1 MDNNKYMDLFV
12 EESKEHIQALNDN
25 LLELEA
31 DTNNLEAV
39 NELFRAAHTLK
50 GMAGTLG
57 LNMITDIT
65 HNMENVLDEIRNH
78 KKEVTSQIIDVL
90 LESTDTL
97 ETLIQDVIDLG
108 QEGDRDVTDLLSK
121 LKNPASS
128 TTSILAKQDLN
139 YKDIELDQY
148 QLSIVKVGAEQG
160 LFPYWI
166 QIRLQ
171 PTCLLKA
178 ARAYMVFQAAERFGE
193 IIKSVP
199 HVQDIEEEK
208 FEDTFSLLLIS
219 RADEMDIQSK
229 IESISEIDSVKIKKV
244 QFNQLESSKNIINEV
259 KSDTQAS
266 QRQQQRINSSN
277 RQVRSIRVDIERLD
291 LLMNLVSELIIIKNT
306 MEDMSGNNV
315 DSTLMENMEYL
326 SRVANELHDAVM
338 KVRMVPIELVFNRF
352 PRVVRDLAKN
362 TNKRIKLNIIGADTE
377 VDRTIIDEIG
387 DPLIHLLR
395 NAIDHGIELPEERLK
410 IGKNP
415 EGIVELIAYHDGNN
429 VVIEVRDDG
438 RGINYKSIVD
448 NAVRKG
454 IVTEDKAKEL
464 DDKGIIDLMFQPGF
478 STAEEVSNISG
489 RGVGMDVVKTKIEA
503 LGGII
508 EVETEQGKGSRF
520 IVRLPLTL
528 SIIQALLVE
537 ISEEIFAIP
546 LSSVQEIIEIKQ
558 SDIKELRGQ
567 EVIPYRGVLLPLIRV
582 EQELDIDYKDR
593 TQDDLI
599 TLVVIKKGEKLS
611 ALTIGNLIGQQEI
624 VIKSLG
630 KYLSSI
636 KVISGATI
644 LGDGRV
650 ALILDINRLV

>member
-128 TTSILAKQDLN
+128 TTSMLAKQDLN

>member
-128 TTSILAKQDLN
+128 TTSMLAKQDLN

-478 STAEEVSNISG
+478 STAEEISNISG

>member
-128 TTSILAKQDLN
+128 TTSMLAKQDLN

-478 STAEEVSNISG
+478 STAEEISNISG

-599 TLVVIKKGEKLS
+599 TLVVIKIGEKLS